1 MMMDGGGEGHGAAT
15 WPLCHVRFEVSNIFW
30 GGGGRE
36 GGNGEI
42 DGIGANSPD
51 FNRPQMRFQFIDSF

>member
-1 MMMDGGGEGHGAAT
+1 MARVTVLPPG
-15 WPLCHVRFEVSNIFW
+15 LCVMSDLKFPTFE